1 MSDHIESNN
10 SDLFIGISEKEME
23 CASGGKSSVPLG
35 MFYLFYEDTNMYT
48 RGLSEMNISQDNFSG
63 TSRNETEYQFSR
75 TTFVLFSLFGGGSR
89 QLNKLTNGGGF
100 LSRILNFL

>member
-1 MSDHIESNN
+1 MSDNIQTNK
-10 SDLFIGISEKEME
+10 SDLFIGVSEKEME
-23 CASGGKSSVPLG
+23 SASGGRSSVPLG
-35 MFYLFYEDTNMYT
+35 MLYIFSEHTNIYT

-89 QLNKLTNGGGF
+89 QFNKLTKGGSF
-100 LSRILNFL
+100 LSRILNFF